1 VSTPKFLNC
10 SIIWIFSNLRAKTI
24 LEQKACTDLASEILA
39 IALIGLKKLKTPNE
53 LCQVHFLVDNAQ
65 PYAKLYD
72 FVISFEW
79 FDLIFT
85 LNKKEQCC
93 HSVKK
98 NYVDCKY
105 FHSLQRC

>member
-93 HSVKK
+93 HSV
-98 NYVDCKY
+98 
-105 FHSLQRC
+105 